1 MEVHLILLVKVSHM
15 RINVVI
21 VCMISILKTTL
32 DVANPVATILS
43 AAMMLTYSFGL
54 KKEAKAIESAVSK
67 VLDSKDIGGMEV
79 RTG

>member
-1 MEVHLILLVKVSHM
+1 MEVHLILRAKVSHM
-15 RINVVI
+15 PINIVI
-21 VCMISILKTTL
+21 VCTITILKTGL
-32 DVANPVATILS
+32 GIANPVATILS

-67 VLDSKDIGGMEV
+67 VLDSKDIGGIEI

>member
-1 MEVHLILLVKVSHM
+1 MLYNL
-15 RINVVI
+15 
-21 VCMISILKTTL
+21 ILKTTL
-32 DVANPVATILS
+32 GIANPVATILS

-67 VLDSKDIGGMEV
+67 VLDSKEIGGREI

>member
-21 VCMISILKTTL
+21 ICIILILKTTL
-32 DVANPVATILS
+32 GVANPVATILS

-54 KKEAKAIESAVSK
+54 KEEAKAIESAVSK
-67 VLDSKDIGGMEV
+67 VLDSKDIGGMEI